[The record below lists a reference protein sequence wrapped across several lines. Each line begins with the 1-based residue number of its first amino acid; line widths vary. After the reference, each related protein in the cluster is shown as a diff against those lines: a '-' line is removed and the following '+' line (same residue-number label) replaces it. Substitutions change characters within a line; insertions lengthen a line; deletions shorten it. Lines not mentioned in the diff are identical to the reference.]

1 MVDLETKI
9 QELLTKQSA
18 EVRELEQLKNRFNS
32 MNEKMNTQ
40 AINLVISFKPD
51 IRDLVKHLKIMNQAT
66 GYIASPLVLH
76 QLSMF
81 GELDH
86 EELKGAYEACTKS
99 KDFIPSPSS
108 V

>member
-1 MVDLETKI
+1 LVDLETKI

-32 MNEKMNTQ
+32 MNEKMGSQ

-51 IRDLVKHLKIMNQAT
+51 IKDLVKHLKIMNATT
-66 GYIASPLVLH
+66 GYVASALLLH
-76 QLSMF
+76 QLALF

-86 EELKGAYEACTKS
+86 EELKDAYEACTKS